1 MDLVGVNNARIHRA
15 HALVN
20 YFTAVYSIRCLDMEW
35 ILKLLEIQTNYGL
48 NYAIHFH
55 RRMIAF
61 LYKIFL
67 DVI

>member
-35 ILKLLEIQTNYGL
+35 ILKLLEIQTYPLL
-48 NYAIHFH
+48 NYAVPFH
-55 RRMIAF
+55 RGIIAF
-61 LYKIFL
+61 
-67 DVI
+67 